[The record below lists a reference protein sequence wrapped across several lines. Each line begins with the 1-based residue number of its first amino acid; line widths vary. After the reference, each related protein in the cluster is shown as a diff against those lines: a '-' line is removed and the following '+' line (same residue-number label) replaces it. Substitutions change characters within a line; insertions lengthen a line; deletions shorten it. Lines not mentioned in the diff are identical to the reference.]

1 MMKNLKTHIIKV
13 ALSLIFVLFICS
25 CEDYL
30 DIDLPDDKIVSE
42 AVFENEESAKAA
54 LQGIYNQLITA
65 KFSNGGSNSITV
77 LSGLSADNIMTIVNT
92 ETLEQFELN
101 EISIMSSNNHNIWA
115 SAYNIIYQTNSLLNG
130 LENSHHLNNNKK
142 EILASKA
149 KFIRAFANFY
159 LVNLYGD
166 IPLVLSTDYR
176 VNSVISR
183 SDKNDVYEQ
192 IENDLTRAHHILVN
206 TDNSNTS
213 LEINAFTVKALYARF
228 HLYHRD
234 WAAAEE
240 WSSDVIQSNHYQLE
254 SDLNNVFLS
263 SSTEAIWQLSPEG
276 SGSGAA
282 HTNEGNL
289 FIIDDTP
296 STLTPVA
303 LTDDLL
309 NIYTSDDD
317 RSLNWINEYAENQT
331 SYYYPFKYKIKYDT
345 SDNIQEYSMVMR
357 LAEQYLIR
365 AEARA
370 QQSKL
375 QGAIADLDMI
385 KQRAGLPLLSAT
397 NPGISQQALL
407 EEILLERRKELFA
420 EWGHRWFD
428 LKRLEKAT
436 EVLAPK
442 KTSWEPTDI
451 LYPISEDELNN
462 NPNLNQNPGY

>member
-1 MMKNLKTHIIKV
+1 MKNLKAHIIKG
-13 ALSLIFVLFICS
+13 ALSLFFVLFICS

-92 ETLEQFELN
+92 EALEQFELN

-130 LENSHHLNNNKK
+130 LENSHHLSKNEK

-176 VNSVISR
+176 INSVIPR
-183 SDKNDVYEQ
+183 SDKSDIYQQ
-192 IENDLTRAHHILVN
+192 IESDLASAHEVLIN
-206 TDNSNTS
+206 TDNIESD
-213 LEINAFTVKALYARF
+213 LEVNAYTVKALFARYQ
-228 HLYHRD
+228 LYQGN
-234 WAAAEE
+234 WEAAEE
-240 WSSDVIQSNHYQLE
+240 WSSHVIQSGHYQLE
-254 SDLNNVFLS
+254 QDLNNVFLS
-263 SSTEAIWQLSPEG
+263 SSLEAIWQLSPEG

-296 STLTPVA
+296 NALTPVA
-303 LTDDLL
+303 LTSELI
-309 NIYTSDDD
+309 NTFTSDDN
-317 RSLNWINEYAENQT
+317 RKASWINDYTENHST
-331 SYYYPFKYKIKYDT
+331 YYYPFKYKIKYDT

-370 QQSKL
+370 QQNKL
-375 QGAIADLDMI
+375 QAAIADLDMI
-385 KQRAGLPLLSAT
+385 KQRAGLPLISAT
-397 NPGISQQALL
+397 QPGISQQALL

-428 LKRLEKAT
+428 LKRLEKAS
-436 EVLAPK
+436 EILAPK
-442 KTSWEPTDI
+442 KASWDPTDI
-451 LYPISEDELNN
+451 LYPISEDEINKN
-462 NPNLNQNPGY
+462 HHLNQNPGY